1 MFGLLRL
8 LARFGAVF
16 LFLFLEGICM
26 YLIVRFNENQKA
38 IFASSA
44 SYFTG
49 SALNQYQKVTRYA
62 RLQKQVESLQKE
74 VSRLENESWK
84 MYYLDQ
90 AKTDT
95 ARMRL
100 DTLGLVPVYSVVE
113 AQVIN
118 NSVSGAKNMLT
129 INRGKKHGVSPP
141 MGVITSNGIVGI
153 VRHSTEHFSSV
164 MSVLNT
170 QTRISAS
177 VKGKGYF
184 GSLVWKGTDPRHA
197 WLLDVP
203 KHNPVHPG
211 DTIETSG
218 FSTLFP
224 KGVLVG
230 VVRKRWVPSGE
241 SNYLIQVELSA
252 DLTHVNQVYV
262 VKNLFRKEFDQLEQL
277 SANE

>member
-16 LFLFLEGICM
+16 LFLFLEGISL

-44 SYFTG
+44 GYFTG
-49 SALNQYQKVTRYA
+49 TVMSQYQKVTRYA
-62 RLQKQVESLQKE
+62 RLQKQVDALQKE
-74 VSRLENESWK
+74 VARLENESWK

-90 AKTDT
+90 AHPDT
-95 ARMRL
+95 VRMRV
-100 DTLGLVPVYSVVE
+100 DSLGLIPMYSVLE

-129 INRGKKHGVSPP
+129 INRGKKHGIFPP

-177 VKGKGYF
+177 VRGKGYF
-184 GSLVWKGTDPRHA
+184 GSLVWKGTNPRHA

-224 KGVLVG
+224 KGALIG
-230 VVRKRWVPSGE
+230 VVRSRWVPSGE
-241 SNYLIQVELSA
+241 SNYLIKVELSA
-252 DLTHVNQVYV
+252 DLTHINQVYV
-262 VKNLFRKEFDQLEQL
+262 VKNLFKKEFDELEQL